1 MTSTLTQTFWKRPDI
16 CSARQS
22 LWWWRHRI
30 LNGSIDDTSLERYAM
45 WYAYL
50 EDEREERKIP
60 PKIQKSKERY
70 YPETRK
76 PPTILPDRRPPG
88 FRKHVAISSIGD
100 WKPEPLSWL

>member
-1 MTSTLTQTFWKRPDI
+1 MASNLTQSFWARPDI

-30 LNGSIDDTSLERYAM
+30 LSGSTDDTALERYAM

-50 EDEREERKIP
+50 EEERRERELP
-60 PKIQKSKERY
+60 PKIQKTKKSY

-76 PPTILPDRRPPG
+76 VATVLPDRRPPG
-88 FRKHVAISSIGD
+88 FRKRVAISSIGD
-100 WKPEPLSWL
+100 WKPTELSWL